1 MGTQLESPSE
11 LTFRPL
17 SSVIGVEAE
26 GVDLSKPLDP
36 EIFAELRRAWA
47 EHSILLIRG
56 LDLTEE
62 DQFRF
67 ARNFGPIAA
76 RPKPPVEKRGYVPDP
91 ENPMH
96 LVTDR
101 VDDEGRRLGS
111 LGHGEMWFHT
121 DKCYVAAPH
130 RASLLYAI
138 EIPDE
143 GGHTRFASLYNA
155 NENLPVDLRQKLE
168 GRRALQVYDY
178 TTTAVAEADQRLEDL
193 LHHWQPVFVTNP
205 DTGRQALYVNRLMTA
220 QIDGMTPQ
228 ESRETLDL
236 LCDLIE
242 APDNVYEHV
251 WRPGDIIVWDNL
263 SSLHARTDWPEDQR
277 RTLRRCTIEGEELQ

>member
-1 MGTQLESPSE
+1 MATQLESPSG
-11 LTFRPL
+11 LTFRSL
-17 SSVIGVEAE
+17 SPVIGVEAI
-26 GVDLSKPLDP
+26 GVDLSQPLAP

-47 EHSILLIRG
+47 THSILLIRG
-56 LDLTEE
+56 QNLTEE

-138 EIPDE
+138 EIPTE
-143 GGHTRFASLYNA
+143 GGHTKFASLYNA
-155 NENLPVDLRQKLE
+155 NHNLPADLRQKLG

-178 TTTAVAEADQRLEDL
+178 TTTAVAEAGQRLEDL

-220 QIDGMTPQ
+220 EIDGLTPE
-228 ESRETLDL
+228 ESRETLDH

-277 RTLRRCTIEGEELQ
+277 RTLRRCTIEGEELR

>member
-1 MGTQLESPSE
+1 MATQLESPSE

-36 EIFAELRRAWA
+36 AIFAELRRAWA

-56 LDLTEE
+56 QDLTEE

-138 EIPDE
+138 KIPDE

>member
-1 MGTQLESPSE
+1 MATQLESPSE

-36 EIFAELRRAWA
+36 AIFAELRRAWA

-56 LDLTEE
+56 QDLTEE

-76 RPKPPVEKRGYVPDP
+76 RPKPLVEKRGYVPDP

>member
-1 MGTQLESPSE
+1 MATRLETTCD

-17 SSVIGVEAE
+17 SPAIGVVAE
-26 GVDLSKPLDP
+26 GVDLTKPLDP
-36 EIFAELRRAWA
+36 GIFSRLHRAWA
-47 EHSILLIRG
+47 EHSILLVRG
-56 LDLTEE
+56 QELTEE
-62 DQFRF
+62 DQLRF
-67 ARNFGPIAA
+67 ARNFGRIAA
-76 RPKPPVEKRGYVPDP
+76 RPRPPVEKRSYVPDP
-91 ENPMH
+91 DNPMH

-138 EIPDE
+138 EIPTE
-143 GGHTRFASLYNA
+143 GGHTKFASLYNA
-155 NENLPVDLRQKLE
+155 CRKLPADLRERLE

-178 TTTAVAEADQRLEDL
+178 TTTKVADSGQRLEDL

-220 QIDGMTPQ
+220 KIEGMTPE
-228 ESRETLDL
+228 ESRETLDR

-263 SSLHARTDWPEDQR
+263 SSLHARTDWPGDQR
-277 RTLRRCTIEGEELQ
+277 RTLRRCTIEGNELQ

>member
-1 MGTQLESPSE
+1 MATQLESPSE

-36 EIFAELRRAWA
+36 AIFAELRRAWA

-56 LDLTEE
+56 QDLTEE

-138 EIPDE
+138 IIPDE

>member
-1 MGTQLESPSE
+1 MATQLESPSE

-36 EIFAELRRAWA
+36 AIFAELRRAWA

-56 LDLTEE
+56 QDLTEE

-101 VDDEGRRLGS
+101 VD
-111 LGHGEMWFHT
+111 
-121 DKCYVAAPH
+121 
-130 RASLLYAI
+130 
-138 EIPDE
+138 DE

>member
-1 MGTQLESPSE
+1 MATQLESPSE

-36 EIFAELRRAWA
+36 AIFAELRRAWA
-47 EHSILLIRG
+47 THSILLIRG
-56 LDLTEE
+56 QNLTEE

-143 GGHTRFASLYNA
+143 GGHTRFVSLYNA

>member
-1 MGTQLESPSE
+1 MATQLESPSE

-36 EIFAELRRAWA
+36 AIFAELRRAWA

-56 LDLTEE
+56 QDLTEE

>member
-1 MGTQLESPSE
+1 MATQLESPSD
-11 LTFRPL
+11 LTFQPL
-17 SSVIGVEAE
+17 SPVIGVEAK
-26 GVDLSKPLDP
+26 GVDLSKPLEPDV
-36 EIFAELRRAWA
+36 FAELRRAWA

-56 LDLTEE
+56 QDLTEE

-67 ARNFGPIAA
+67 ARNFGSIAA

-138 EIPDE
+138 EIPTE
-143 GGHTRFASLYNA
+143 GGHTKFASLYNA
-155 NENLPVDLRQKLE
+155 NQNLPVELRKKLE

-178 TTTAVAEADQRLEDL
+178 TTTAVAESGQRLEDL

-220 QIDGMTPQ
+220 RIDGMTLE
-228 ESRETLDL
+228 ESRETLDR

-242 APDNVYEHV
+242 APENVYEHI

-277 RTLRRCTIEGEELQ
+277 RTLRRCTIEGDELQ